1 MQALAFDFYDAE
13 ANMKPSEVHLHC
25 KTPLMKQKQ
34 SMSRSVVIA
43 VVQAC
48 RK

>member
-13 ANMKPSEVHLHC
+13 ANMKPSEVQLHC
-25 KTPLMKQKQ
+25 KTQLTMQKRSIHALLAPDLM
-34 SMSRSVVIA
+34 
-43 VVQAC
+43 QAC